1 MLDKVP
7 PTSFPM
13 VDRVSAQVS
22 KTAALQ
28 TPGSARGT
36 CDAALS
42 CQEVTT
48 MKPLR
53 SLLGTGL
60 AVVFMLLAV
69 VEVAWPQPKSPMP
82 PGEGAGGYG
91 LIAFVC
97 VMALLIAVGIAVKV
111 FDVKR
116 KRDDEG
122 IALQSR
128 LSDALLSDPALAG
141 VPITPTVHVP
151 FSRRG
156 QVVITLTGAVP
167 SPARR
172 ETVMELVNR
181 VATPLEAKYQI
192 EDRLIVD
199 PRMVRRAA

>member
-1 MLDKVP
+1 
-7 PTSFPM
+7 
-13 VDRVSAQVS
+13 
-22 KTAALQ
+22 
-28 TPGSARGT
+28 
-36 CDAALS
+36 
-42 CQEVTT
+42 
-48 MKPLR
+48 MKPLQ
-53 SLLGTGL
+53 SLLGAGL

-69 VEVAWPQPKSPMP
+69 VEVAWPQTKSPMP
-82 PGEGAGGYG
+82 AGEGVGGYG

-141 VPITPTVHVP
+141 VPITPTVYVP

-172 ETVMELVNR
+172 ETVLELVNR
-181 VATPLEAKYQI
+181 VATPLEANYGI